1 MDPDPCPKR
10 VSSRDKECCKVTANK
25 VQQLVGKLRDPW
37 ELLSYASFRI
47 TCRLLDVAALGV
59 VASSSCKADE
69 HICSCKSMLW
79 YLIF

>member
-10 VSSRDKECCKVTANK
+10 VSSRDKECCKVTANE

-47 TCRLLDVAALGV
+47 TCRLLDGAALGV
-59 VASSSCKADE
+59 VASVKQMNTSVVSKA
-69 HICSCKSMLW
+69 CCGT
-79 YLIF
+79 